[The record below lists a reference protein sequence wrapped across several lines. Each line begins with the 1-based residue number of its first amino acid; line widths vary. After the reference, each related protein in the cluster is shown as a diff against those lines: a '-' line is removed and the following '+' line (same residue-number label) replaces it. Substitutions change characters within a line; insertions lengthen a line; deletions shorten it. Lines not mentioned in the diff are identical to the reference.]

1 MNIYIYIYIYTYI
14 YMHIYNFYTFILK
27 CQTIIFS
34 KRHFLKKQLYFGLFN
49 NLKTALTKSLKTI
62 TKLNNSKTI
71 KEQLKVE

>member
-1 MNIYIYIYIYTYI
+1 MPNN
-14 YMHIYNFYTFILK
+14 NFFKKTFFK
-27 CQTIIFS
+27 KTE
-34 KRHFLKKQLYFGLFN
+34 KQLYFGLFN